1 MTETKT
7 TNATNVVPKTP
18 AKKERKPA
26 ATVTIKASEAR
37 QIVRTLN
44 AHAKHLANIHDTDT
58 ARSTA
63 VLAFSVTLAL
73 DYSKDGGK

>member
-7 TNATNVVPKTP
+7 TSATNVMPRTP

-37 QIVRTLN
+37 QIVRALN
-44 AHAKHLANIHDTDT
+44 AHAKHLANIHDTDA
-58 ARSTA
+58 ARGAA
-63 VLAFSVTLAL
+63 VLAFSIMLAL
-73 DYSKDGGK
+73 DYDKVVVK